1 MNQIILLII
10 IFILSSFLT
19 LLFKTII
26 TWWGEN
32 LYTSLRGGTPRAV
45 GLAPFLV
52 LIIFFPPPGNYL
64 IAIIGVFAFVDD
76 LIGRK
81 KINVLPVEFGQLS
94 RGIGILLVMIVGF
107 YYFGPAAIL
116 IALMIQPINIAD
128 MQPGAAC
135 STVIIMSLI
144 MGLLLYL
151 TTGNPYSSALIILA
165 ACLGYAP
172 FDYMG
177 KIMMGEV
184 GNHSFG
190 VGLGI
195 IYALLGFNI
204 TNYHGWGSW
213 GVFLVVLILLI
224 ITSILIAFIRR
235 VNLKYYLE
243 DKLLIPE
250 PRFSDYVMDVLTGGG
265 LGDLIRRILLNKKE
279 IIIKKRIYKLLGFRR
294 LVLNPYSK
302 KRNKN

>member
-1 MNQIILLII
+1 LNQIILLII

-107 YYFGPAAIL
+107 
-116 IALMIQPINIAD
+116 D
-128 MQPGAAC
+128 
-135 STVIIMSLI
+135 
-144 MGLLLYL
+144 
-151 TTGNPYSSALIILA
+151 
-165 ACLGYAP
+165 
-172 FDYMG
+172 
-177 KIMMGEV
+177 
-184 GNHSFG
+184 
-190 VGLGI
+190 
-195 IYALLGFNI
+195 
-204 TNYHGWGSW
+204 
-213 GVFLVVLILLI
+213 
-224 ITSILIAFIRR
+224 
-235 VNLKYYLE
+235 
-243 DKLLIPE
+243 
-250 PRFSDYVMDVLTGGG
+250 
-265 LGDLIRRILLNKKE
+265 
-279 IIIKKRIYKLLGFRR
+279 
-294 LVLNPYSK
+294 
-302 KRNKN
+302 

>member
-26 TWWGEN
+26 TWWGGN

-81 KINVLPVEFGQLS
+81 KINVLPVEFGQLF
-94 RGIGILLVMIVGF
+94 RGIGMLLVMIVGF
-107 YYFGPAAIL
+107 FYFGPAAIL
-116 IALMIQPINIAD
+116 IALMIQPMNIAD